1 MPLEAKSL
9 DEEMAADWAAIQEKH
24 AEPEEEIET
33 PDPEP
38 AQADDTPEPVA
49 DARARRDDGT
59 FLPKEKTDAKGKESE
74 VPRGDPADP
83 VALQPALQ
91 TPVERDVNRAP
102 STWKPTARADFDKLP
117 PAVKTEI
124 HRRETDF
131 MNGQA
136 QLLPDAKL
144 GRSVTEIM
152 SPYRML
158 IEAEGGT
165 PERAIA
171 DLMRTAAIFRVGTP
185 QQKSAALQ
193 QIARQFNVEL
203 APPQPAQ
210 PGQQPQTLQDPRVD
224 QLLAQLNQ
232 ERQQRQRDEQSGLET
247 AVTSWMGEVDA
258 KGAPVRPYLGDVM
271 NEMSGLVP
279 QIRQG
284 NPSLSHNQVLQEA
297 YDRAIWGNPEI
308 RKLLQQQEAQGNEQA
323 RRTENQNRVRDA
335 RRAAS
340 VNVPRRA
347 STPSAGKPG
356 SLDETLSKTARELGL
371 IT

>member
-1 MPLEAKSL
+1 
-9 DEEMAADWAAIQEKH
+9 
-24 AEPEEEIET
+24 
-33 PDPEP
+33 
-38 AQADDTPEPVA
+38 
-49 DARARRDDGT
+49 
-59 FLPKEKTDAKGKESE
+59 
-74 VPRGDPADP
+74 
-83 VALQPALQ
+83 
-91 TPVERDVNRAP
+91 
-102 STWKPTARADFDKLP
+102 
-117 PAVKTEI
+117 
-124 HRRETDF
+124 

-144 GRSVTEIM
+144 GRSVTDIM
-152 SPYRML
+152 APYRML

-193 QIARQFNVEL
+193 QIARQFNVEF
-203 APPQPAQ
+203 AQPQPVQ

-247 AVTSWMGEVDA
+247 AVTSWMGEVDT